1 MSSYFI
7 RKGLPLI
14 IILLSSSLFLSGCGS
29 NTWTL
34 SVYKDDSGGG
44 HTDKR
49 IGGYTS
55 KQECLKDGFEYSEHE
70 KYRFDCGYNCT
81 EGSSLQD
88 GVVCKEVCD
97 TKGCRQ

>member
-1 MSSYFI
+1 MSLYFI
-7 RKGLPLI
+7 RKQIFLI
-14 IILLSSSLFLSGCGS
+14 SILMFSALLLTGCNS

-49 IGGYTS
+49 IGGYSS

-70 KYRFDCGYNCT
+70 KFRFDCGYNCT
-81 EGSSLQD
+81 EGKSLED
-88 GVVCKEVCD
+88 GIMCNEICD
-97 TKGCRQ
+97 TKGCKK